1 MSFALYLIGF
11 VVLIAGLAFG
21 ANMLHVAPRWIAVG
35 AIVLVGLGIVTGV
48 RGPASAIRS
57 NGEEIEKMRSYR
69 FDGDSR
75 MPGQLCRSAWNPAL
89 GYGLRQHCP

>member
-35 AIVLVGLGIVTGV
+35 AIVLVGFGIVTGV
-48 RGPASAIRS
+48 ART
-57 NGEEIEKMRSYR
+57 
-69 FDGDSR
+69 
-75 MPGQLCRSAWNPAL
+75 
-89 GYGLRQHCP
+89 RQRDPQ